1 MSIPRTQQAGFTLI
15 EVLAVVLMTALL
27 LGVALDFYIDLSNQ
41 SVRASE
47 HTREVRRASSI
58 LDRVA
63 SDFEHA
69 LLVRKPEETD
79 PLDHPW
85 VFVAEPRYAD
95 QGADRVK
102 FVMRQLP
109 RYTDGSAADLT
120 MVAYQLRPS
129 EFGEG
134 FELRRWTS
142 PGLPEALDRE
152 FPLEGDPDSL
162 LLADGIARFALRFLD
177 ENGEWRTSW
186 DSSQLVESSELP
198 LAVEIEVALV
208 KGGAAASRQ
217 LEFGETGATLYARQ
231 VSLPVRPLDMQVLLD
246 PETYESDS
254 AGEETEDD
262 MTLAQCVD
270 FSKLGAAAG
279 GAAGVD
285 PSQLAGLSTTDLST
299 LATLRDKADTTSFN
313 AFRSLLGNH
322 PAVRPE
328 CR

>member
-1 MSIPRTQQAGFTLI
+1 MSAAARAQRAGFTLI
-15 EVLAVVLMTALL
+15 EVLAVVFMTALL

-47 HTREVRRASSI
+47 YTREVRRASSI

-85 VFVAEPRYAD
+85 VFVAEPRYAET
-95 QGADRVK
+95 GADRVK

-109 RYTDGSAADLT
+109 RHSDGAAANLA

-129 EFGEG
+129 EEGEG

-142 PGLPEALDRE
+142 PGLPEALDRD
-152 FPLEGDPDSL
+152 FPLDGDPDSL
-162 LLADGIARFALRFLD
+162 LMADGIERFALRFLD

-198 LAVEIEVALV
+198 RAVEIEIALV
-208 KGGAAASRQ
+208 ESDRVASRQ
-217 LEFGETGATLYARQ
+217 LAFGESGATRYARQ

-246 PETYESDS
+246 PETYESG
-254 AGEETEDD
+254 AGGEETTEDQR
-262 MTLAQCVD
+262 TLAECVD
-270 FSKLGAAAG
+270 FSKLGAGG
-279 GAAGVD
+279 GAVD
-285 PSQLAGLSTTDLST
+285 PSQLAGLSSTDLST
-299 LATLRDKADTTSFN
+299 LAALKDKGGSTSFN

>member
-1 MSIPRTQQAGFTLI
+1 MTTPRPQTAGFTLI

-47 HTREVRRASSI
+47 HTREVRRAASI

-85 VFVAEPRYAD
+85 VFVAEPRYAE

-129 EFGEG
+129 DTGDG
-134 FELRRWTS
+134 YELRRWTS

-208 KGGAAASRQ
+208 GSDAAASRE
-217 LEFGETGATLYARQ
+217 LAFGETGTTLYARQ
-231 VSLPVRPLDMQVLLD
+231 VSLPVRPLDLAVLLD
-246 PETYESDS
+246 PETYEGD
-254 AGEETEDD
+254 AAEAETGED
-262 MTLAQCVD
+262 MTLAECVD
-270 FSKLGAAAG
+270 FSKLGAAG
-279 GAAGVD
+279 GAGGVD
-285 PSQLAGLSTTDLST
+285 PSQLAGLSGSDLST